1 MKYGHSQEELLNM
14 ISRIEKNGILHAIII
29 DSAFSKPGVNF
40 ITPNE
45 SSLQIGYI
53 SQPTG
58 KSIKAHYHKKTTRTI
73 YYTNEVIILKRGR
86 LRVDFY
92 DDQKEY
98 FESYILK
105 TGDVILLESGGHG
118 FEVLEDVEM
127 VEVKQGP
134 YVEDHDKERFEGI
147 KEEDVILKNE

>member
-1 MKYGHSQEELLNM
+1 M
-14 ISRIEKNGILHAIII
+14 IIRIENKGILYAIII
-29 DSAFSKPGVNF
+29 DSSFSKPGVNF

-58 KSIKAHYHKKTTRTI
+58 KSIKAHYHKKTTRTL
-73 YYTNEVIILKRGR
+73 YYTNEVIIIKKGK

-92 DDQKEY
+92 DNEKDY
-98 FESYILK
+98 LESYILK
-105 TGDVILLESGGHG
+105 AGDVMLLESGGHG
-118 FEVLEDVEM
+118 FEVLEDIDM

-134 YVEDHDKERFEGI
+134 YVEDNDKDRFEGI
-147 KEEDVILKNE
+147 KDKDIILKYE